1 MSDSFRRAQLR
12 YDAEE
17 PPEGIP
23 DERIEEAARELVGD
37 FAFYEHARFVRAVER
52 ATGAD
57 DLSDC
62 RTLDEVW
69 REHHPDPDEE

>member
-1 MSDSFRRAQLR
+1 MSDSFRRAQAR
-12 YDAEE
+12 WDAME

-52 ATGAD
+52 ATGAY

-62 RTLDEVW
+62 PTLDRVW
-69 REHHPDPDEE
+69 RDNHPATEEE

>member
-1 MSDSFRRAQLR
+1 MIDGFRRAQAR
-12 YDAEE
+12 WDAME

-62 RTLDEVW
+62 PTLDRVW
-69 REHHPDPDEE
+69 REHHPETEED

>member
-1 MSDSFRRAQLR
+1 MIDGFRRAQAR
-12 YDAEE
+12 WDAME

-23 DERIEEAARELVGD
+23 DDRIEEAARELVGD
-37 FAFYEHARFVRAVER
+37 FDPDEHARFVRAVER

-69 REHHPDPDEE
+69 REHHPDPDED